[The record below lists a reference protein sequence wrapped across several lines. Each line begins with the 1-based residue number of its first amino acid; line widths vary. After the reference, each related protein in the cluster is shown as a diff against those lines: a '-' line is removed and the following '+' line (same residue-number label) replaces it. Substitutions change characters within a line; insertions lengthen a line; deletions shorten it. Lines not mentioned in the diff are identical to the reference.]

1 MKKKNT
7 SSVQIRDA
15 LRHEFYKAIAEIIQ
29 TARSKVYRAVNFTMV
44 EAYWNI
50 GRMIVEEEQ
59 KGKDR
64 AGYGEA
70 LLNNLSIRLAK
81 EFDNSFTARNL
92 RNFRQFYLWFP
103 IWHALRA
110 KSSEDQNSEKIA
122 EDQIPI
128 VNALRSQ
135 SPEIKKTGPE
145 TDILETIRY
154 ALRSELTWTHYRL
167 LLRVEN
173 PKARGW
179 YMNEAADQN
188 WSTRALERQINSL
201 FYERLRMSRDKAPV
215 KAEAI
220 ENVKALPAK
229 PEDFIKDPYILEFL
243 NLPDKASFRE
253 SDLEQAIIGKLQD
266 FILEL
271 GRGFAFVA
279 RQKRISTE
287 TMDFYIDLVFYNYI
301 LKCFVLIDLKTGP
314 LTPQDIGQMDL
325 YVRLFED
332 TIKAKDDNPTIG
344 IILCTEKDSTIVKY
358 SVLKG
363 SKRLFAS
370 KYKLYLPTEQE
381 LIEEIQREKHLI
393 LREHQERYG

>member
-1 MKKKNT
+1 MKKKEIIITQRELT
-7 SSVQIRDA
+7 SNKNPPIRDA
-15 LRHEFYKAIAEIIQ
+15 LRLEFYESIAAILR
-29 TARSKVYRAVNFTMV
+29 TARTKVYRAINFTMV
-44 EAYWNI
+44 EAYWNV
-50 GRMIVEEEQ
+50 GRLIVEEEQ
-59 KGKDR
+59 EGKKR
-64 AGYGEA
+64 ADYGQA
-70 LLNNLSIRLAK
+70 LLKNLADKLSK
-81 EFDNSFTARNL
+81 EFGDGFTERNL

-103 IWHALRA
+103 IRHAVRA
-110 KSSEDQNSEKIA
+110 ESL
-122 EDQIPI
+122 I
-128 VNALRSQ
+128 VQ
-135 SPEIKKTGPE
+135 KTESLSGN
-145 TDILETIRY
+145 TTSIRY

-167 LLRVEN
+167 LIRVEN
-173 PKARGW
+173 PKAREW

-201 FYERLRMSRDKAPV
+201 YFERLRLSRDKVPV
-215 KAEAI
+215 KAEAS
-220 ENVKALPAK
+220 ENVKALIAR
-229 PEDFIKDPYILEFL
+229 PEDFIKDPYVLEFL
-243 NLPDKASFRE
+243 KIPDKTSFRE
-253 SDLEQAIIGKLQD
+253 SELEQAIIGKLQD

-279 RQKRISTE
+279 RQKRITTE

-314 LTPQDIGQMDL
+314 LTPQDIGQMDM

-332 TIKAKDDNPTIG
+332 TLKGKDDNPTIG

-358 SVLKG
+358 SVLRG

-393 LREHQERYG
+393 LKERQERYG